1 VTRTALGHPE
11 PDPDPDYRW
20 ISPVTAA
27 DILGVTVPEL
37 RRMIDRGEV
46 PAYRI
51 DGETRLRLGEVER
64 ACERRRHR
72 NGDSS

>member
-1 VTRTALGHPE
+1 MTRTALGHPE

-27 DILGVTVPEL
+27 DVLGVTVREL

-51 DGETRLRLGEVER
+51 DGRTRLRRGEVER
-64 ACERRRHR
+64 VRERHR
-72 NGDSS
+72 GRDGEAP